1 MEHEMTDAT
10 VPDPT
15 GQITLDGAADKREKR
30 HAVYREMIQHE
41 NDLRN
46 QRLGWLF
53 ALNGFLFAAAGVVW
67 TTSKPEPL
75 LAIIAIT
82 GAVTSLSCWYSL
94 WVGTRGIR
102 SLSERGESD
111 EQNSDLPVVALHTR
125 DLMPWLDR
133 LKKPSSREPNNA
145 DQAAA
150 DDAKQHKDAS
160 KDWKYNMANWA
171 VHAAYPWNLA
181 PVALAAAWVAIPI
194 FVPGHS

>member
-1 MEHEMTDAT
+1 MEHEMTETT

-30 HAVYREMIQHE
+30 HAVYRGMIQHE

-75 LAIIAIT
+75 LTVIAIT

-102 SLSERGESD
+102 SLSGRAESD
-111 EQNSDLPVVALHTR
+111 DQSGDLPVVALHTR

-133 LKKPSSREPNNA
+133 LKNASSPENNN
-145 DQAAA
+145 DGNAAA
-150 DDAKQHKDAS
+150 DGGKQDNEAS
-160 KDWKYNMANWA
+160 KGWKYRVANWA
-171 VHAAYPWNLA
+171 VHAAYPWNMV
-181 PVALAAAWVAIPI
+181 PVALAAAWVVIPI
-194 FVPGHS
+194 VVPSHS